1 MDAENCRKILFTSL
15 ALKTFLAN
23 FHISESIR
31 VFIVLKQFLWP
42 HRLPKE
48 FQKAVDI
55 ALQKIK
61 SVICFLI
68 DIVIVSKRSIEDLNE
83 IV

>member
-1 MDAENCRKILFTSL
+1 M
-15 ALKTFLAN
+15 
-23 FHISESIR
+23 
-31 VFIVLKQFLWP
+31 
-42 HRLPKE
+42 PKE